1 MGSTETVVMYLVFLE
16 IDGAKHRILQLNA
29 LMGFRINLNG
39 TIRGEHSKLIF
50 GQSWDFVPTGLTQW
64 CPTVPAYSSLP
75 TLVYNTLAPVS
86 TEVEEEE

>member
-39 TIRGEHSKLIF
+39 TIRGDHSKLIF
-50 GQSWDFVPTGLTQW
+50 GQSWDFVPNGLTTD
-64 CPTVPAYSSLP
+64 CLP
-75 TLVYNTLAPVS
+75 QHPQHRYILTRA
-86 TEVEEEE
+86 VEPDFNM

>member
-50 GQSWDFVPTGLTQW
+50 CQSWDSHIKDELVPVTFVNLIFRNF
-64 CPTVPAYSSLP
+64 A
-75 TLVYNTLAPVS
+75 
-86 TEVEEEE
+86 